1 VRLPVVAIVG
11 RPNVGKSTLFNR
23 LTSSR
28 KAIVRDTPGVTRDR
42 LHGTCEFG
50 GWRATVIDTGGLD
63 PTSDEPLTAQV
74 RKQVLA
80 AIAEA
85 DALVFVVDGREGLTS
100 QPPSCQKCGF
110 AFTFQLLEDY
120 YPAQAT
126 GFIVTD
132 QDRRVLATG
141 EGVFELT
148 GFGEGDL
155 LGRDVA
161 EALGLSDSAAIE
173 TVREWGVRKLDQQL
187 SLRTRAGIEK
197 KVKGDFFPAYDEDG
211 GLLLG
216 FTPA

>member
-1 VRLPVVAIVG
+1 MPYFICPRC
-11 RPNVGKSTLFNR
+11 K
-23 LTSSR
+23 
-28 KAIVRDTPGVTRDR
+28 TRRMD
-42 LHGTCEFG
+42 
-50 GWRATVIDTGGLD
+50 D
-63 PTSDEPLTAQV
+63 
-74 RKQVLA
+74 
-80 AIAEA
+80 
-85 DALVFVVDGREGLTS
+85 DGREGLTM
-100 QPPSCQKCGF
+100 QPPACQKCGF

-148 GFGEGDL
+148 GFSEGDL

-173 TVREWGVRKLDQQL
+173 TVREWGVRKLEQRL
-187 SLRTRAGIEK
+187 SLRTRSGMEK
-197 KVKGDFFPAYDEDG
+197 QVKGDFFPAYDDDG

>member
-1 VRLPVVAIVG
+1 MPYFICPRCKTRRL
-11 RPNVGKSTLFNR
+11 
-23 LTSSR
+23 
-28 KAIVRDTPGVTRDR
+28 DD
-42 LHGTCEFG
+42 
-50 GWRATVIDTGGLD
+50 
-63 PTSDEPLTAQV
+63 
-74 RKQVLA
+74 
-80 AIAEA
+80 
-85 DALVFVVDGREGLTS
+85 DGYEGLTT
-100 QPPSCQKCGF
+100 QPPACQKCGF